1 MKENKIELISKC
13 ATLEDLF
20 EMWKEEQI
28 NESEG
33 DWKITKGQ
41 TENIK
46 KGTFCID
53 GIIDMDHYQK
63 QNVKVLFITN
73 EANADGY
80 TKDKPAN
87 RICDFIE
94 YYDRGQDCWRG
105 KMRERIC
112 ALYMTITGQFD
123 VAPQTVAKDFAFM
136 NLNKRGGTN
145 YVKDGKHIDKYCSI
159 YAPFIKREIEL
170 IDPDIIV
177 WLGANTFDMD
187 IHTKYLGAVKK
198 KEKVFMVLHGE
209 QVPIIRMWHTSATR
223 INYRKSDKFDNK
235 IIAKLAAKLAD
246 EMKKYYISSE
256 NL

>member
-1 MKENKIELISKC
+1 MKSCPAKKTKIAGLGKVRLFLRKTSKNLLI
-13 ATLEDLF
+13 
-20 EMWKEEQI
+20 
-28 NESEG
+28 
-33 DWKITKGQ
+33 
-41 TENIK
+41 
-46 KGTFCID
+46 
-53 GIIDMDHYQK
+53 
-63 QNVKVLFITN
+63 FIHFSL
-73 EANADGY
+73 DISPL
-80 TKDKPAN
+80 D
-87 RICDFIE
+87 
-94 YYDRGQDCWRG
+94 
-105 KMRERIC
+105 
-112 ALYMTITGQFD
+112 
-123 VAPQTVAKDFAFM
+123 
-136 NLNKRGGTN
+136 
-145 YVKDGKHIDKYCSI
+145 
-159 YAPFIKREIEL
+159 FIKREIEL